1 MNRLRDVLSAV
12 RVLSCAGA
20 GFDFAHSRGA
30 AALLTGYQ
38 TPAAIRRI
46 GAARLSS
53 WLARQKV
60 HTAGNIADTAVAAAK
75 TQVRNIVRAGRDNL
89 TIR

>member
-1 MNRLRDVLSAV
+1 MNRLRDVLSGCFPALE
-12 RVLSCAGA
+12 R
-20 GFDFAHSRGA
+20 GFDFANSRGA
-30 AALLTGYQ
+30 AVFLTGYQ

-53 WLARQKV
+53 WLARRKV
-60 HTAGNIADTAVAAAK
+60 RTAGNIADTAVAAAK

-89 TIR
+89 TTR